1 MNIPILNWVSSSLT
15 RATLS
20 AQIAVRVH
28 PHITHCNTYI
38 ATANP
43 RWCSI
48 QNGVFLCT
56 RCARKH
62 KLFSPSVSS
71 IRSLEIDLFS
81 KDDLTLLRLG
91 GNARFNGLMHEYNI
105 PLTADNQKYKYHTVI
120 ADYHRKCL
128 HEEVLNGGCLLDKPD
143 LRAGI
148 ALIADTAQQPPQQQ
162 QQRLPVNT
170 STVTPL
176 YDPNLFS
183 SASLNVERGD
193 DQRKEE
199 VNFNE
204 EFKNVASSLGKIFG
218 KLGSGISSKMK
229 EIGLDD
235 TLASA
240 GDSAKQFLMTSKE
253 FISDKGKAVAESE
266 LFQNVKQKAESG
278 FDYLH
283 EKANELIEQGNQQT
297 NRGNGS
303 NHININIDTP
313 NTQ

>member
-1 MNIPILNWVSSSLT
+1 MRRLQYEFIHILCNI
-15 RATLS
+15 
-20 AQIAVRVH
+20 
-28 PHITHCNTYI
+28 YI
-38 ATANP
+38 ATSNP

-56 RCARKH
+56 KCARKH
-62 KLFSPSVSS
+62 KFFSSNVSS
-71 IRSLEIDLFS
+71 IRSLEIDIFS

-91 GNARFNGLMHEYNI
+91 GNARFNALMHEYNI

-143 LRAGI
+143 LKSGI
-148 ALIADTAQQPPQQQ
+148 ALIAETEQVKQPPQQQ
-162 QQRLPVNT
+162 SFINNNT
-170 STVTPL
+170 ITPL
-176 YDPNLFS
+176 YDPNMFS
-183 SASLNVERGD
+183 SVPPNVERVD
-193 DQRKEE
+193 VQQEKKE
-199 VNFNE
+199 VNINE
-204 EFKNVASSLGKIFG
+204 EFMNVASSLGKIFG
-218 KLGSGISSKMK
+218 RIGSGISNKVK

-235 TLASA
+235 KLASA

-283 EKANELIEQGNQQT
+283 EKASGLIEQGSQQM
-297 NRGNGS
+297 NRNNGGNGN
-303 NHININIDTP
+303 NHVNINIDTP
-313 NTQ
+313 QQ